1 MYTINLSQILTNN
14 ISYPDA
20 GFALYQQ
27 LVDKIEN
34 EDKII
39 LNLKNVDIL
48 PSMFLNMSIGKII
61 EDFGVDKLKK
71 IIFAEITQIQAERIR
86 DYVNRFSAGRQHL
99 AN

>member
-1 MYTINLSQILTNN
+1 MYTIDLKTILANH
-14 ISYPDA
+14 SYPDA
-20 GFALYQQ
+20 GLALYQQ

-39 LNLKNVDIL
+39 LNLRNVDML

-71 IIFAEITQIQAERIR
+71 IIFAEITQIQAEKIR
-86 DYVNRFSAGRQHL
+86 NYVTRFSAGLPHP
-99 AN
+99 

>member
-1 MYTINLSQILTNN
+1 MYTIDLKQILTNH
-14 ISYPDA
+14 SYPDA
-20 GFALYQQ
+20 GSLLYQQ
-27 LVDKIEN
+27 LSDKIEN

-39 LNLKNVDIL
+39 LNLKNVDML

-71 IIFAEITQIQAERIR
+71 ITFAEITQLQAERIR
-86 DYVNRFSAGRQHL
+86 DYVTRFSAGRQHP

>member
-1 MYTINLSQILTNN
+1 MYTIDLQPILTNN
-14 ISYPDA
+14 SYPDA
-20 GFALYQQ
+20 GLALYRR
-27 LVDKIEN
+27 LIDKIEN

-71 IIFAEITQIQAERIR
+71 ITFAEITKSQAERIK
-86 DYVNRFSAGRQHL
+86 DYVTRFSAGRQHP